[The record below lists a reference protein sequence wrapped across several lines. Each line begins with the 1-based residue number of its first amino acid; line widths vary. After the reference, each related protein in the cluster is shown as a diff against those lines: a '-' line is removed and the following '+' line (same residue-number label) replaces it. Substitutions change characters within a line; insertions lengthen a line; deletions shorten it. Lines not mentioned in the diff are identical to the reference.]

1 MNVIA
6 ELKKS
11 SELCLKKGEELQ
23 ERIEK
28 LNYQKKVA
36 DAQNDVEAANKIQIE
51 LDINAEMAKSLTVE
65 IRDLTKKITTE
76 QKVYKDRVNERNIKI
91 KSTDNLIKFTIGVAV
106 LSFFGIFVGFSYGLV
121 VFFLALIIAIPMFMY
136 NSKLKFANIDDLHRA
151 SGKSESMVTALRE
164 RLKAEINLESSVADL
179 ENSANKIK
187 NSSTLEERLR
197 AEAES
202 KIALAKVTRAQMNL
216 TDANRSVNSESNK

>member
-1 MNVIA
+1 MNVIG

-11 SELCLKKGEELQ
+11 SELYLKKGEEIQ

-36 DAQNDVEAANKIQIE
+36 DAQNDVETANKIQIE
-51 LDINAEMAKSLTVE
+51 LDINAEMVKSLTVE
-65 IRDLTKKITTE
+65 IKDLTQKITTE
-76 QKVYKDRVNERNIKI
+76 QKVYKDRVDERNKKI
-91 KSTDNLIKFTIGVAV
+91 ESTDNLIKFTIGVSV
-106 LSFFGIFVGFSYGLV
+106 LSFFGIFVGFGYGIV
-121 VFFLALIIAIPMFMY
+121 VFFLGLIIAIPMFMY
-136 NSKLKFANIDDLHRA
+136 NSKLKFANLDDLNRA

-187 NSSTLEERLR
+187 TASTLEERHR

-202 KIALAKVTRAQMNL
+202 KIALAKITRAQMSL
-216 TDANRSVNSESNK
+216 TDANRSVDSESNK